1 MKYAVGEIVL
11 VATLIALQIKI
22 GMKQES
28 KIYRELKIAHQ
39 IYRKYNMKLFLT
51 LVITLFMY
59 PGMSLAQGFD
69 YTPYG
74 REFPVLSKIVGGRC
88 MDVVVEANHLFVIGK
103 SALYSFDIS
112 TPEAPVLLD
121 SITGLGNVRQIEV
134 EDGFAFVTCRQDG
147 LNIIKV
153 NDPNQLELVSH
164 YDAIESATGVAVSGN
179 VVAITNRIYGIELV
193 DVSDPYNPRY
203 LSQVLTDEAQSVYIW
218 GQYAYVGDWAS
229 RKVITI
235 DISDPENPKILSDV
249 PVDGFPDGIFRV
261 GDLCFVATGHHGMQL
276 INKDASDPAWGKGH
290 GLEIVDVSHPR
301 HPKLISR
308 LKLPTFYLRSPDW
321 WDVQAAGQYVLLG
334 DTKAGLFIIDAKDA
348 YSPRF
353 IGYARLPT
361 EEGINESTPINGF
374 ALGQDVIYVAGM
386 DGLYIVGA
394 TDIAVPVVKEPGLF
408 EHYKGSSHR
417 PDKSTYFTGTQVHA
431 VAMDTL
437 DQSVLV
443 AAGSGGIHRV
453 VMHPAPSGRQILDLD
468 HEVYDICL
476 VGDRL
481 FVAEGLHGL
490 SVWEY
495 NSGEIGKSIG
505 RYQSPGRGIYQV
517 VVDAGSDIAALCAN
531 NTVEFVNISHPAHME
546 KIFEDRNPHLTYKN
560 PIPNQVFDGR
570 YFGGMWLG
578 DCYLYEIQDGRQI
591 QKIGEIFHSIGDW
604 NVSFGPIHG
613 FVYREDK
620 AYAVF
625 GDGLRIKDLSTKN
638 DQEAKPIYFKDM
650 VLSGKPT
657 LSGSRL
663 FCSDRRSG
671 MISAVDISNPNAP
684 QDLWQRKIDGN
695 PGFIATSGDIL
706 VIPGGN
712 GGVHFLRAADGQS
725 YFKN

>member
-1 MKYAVGEIVL
+1 
-11 VATLIALQIKI
+11 
-22 GMKQES
+22 
-28 KIYRELKIAHQ
+28 
-39 IYRKYNMKLFLT
+39 MKLFLI
-51 LVITLFMY
+51 LVIALFLH
-59 PGMSLAQGFD
+59 PGMSRAQGFD
-69 YTPYG
+69 YTPFG
-74 REFPVLSKIVGGRC
+74 KELPVLSKLGGGRW
-88 MDVVVEANHLFVIGK
+88 MDVVVEGNHLFAIGK

-121 SITGLGNVRQIEV
+121 SISGLGNVRQIEV
-134 EDGFAFVTCRQDG
+134 EDGFAYITCRQDG
-147 LNIIKV
+147 LNILKI
-153 NDPNQLELVSH
+153 NDPKQLELVSH

-193 DVSDPYNPRY
+193 DVSDPYKPRY

-235 DISDPENPKILSDV
+235 DIYDPENPKIISDV

-276 INKDASDPAWGKGH
+276 IRKEASDPAWGRGH

-308 LKLPTFYLRSPDW
+308 LKLPAFYLRSPDW
-321 WDVQAAGQYVLLG
+321 WDVQAAGPYVFLG
-334 DTKAGLFIIDAKDA
+334 DTKAGLFIIDARDTK
-348 YSPRF
+348 SPGF
-353 IGYARLPT
+353 VGYARIPT
-361 EEGINESTPINGF
+361 DDGVNESVPINGF
-374 ALGQDVIYVAGM
+374 ALGQNVIYVAGM

-394 TDIAVPVVKEPGLF
+394 TDIAAPVVQEPGLF
-408 EHYKGSSHR
+408 EHYKGSR
-417 PDKSTYFTGTQVHA
+417 PSPDESTYFTGTQVHA
-431 VAMDTL
+431 VAVDSPA
-437 DQSVLV
+437 QSVLV
-443 AAGSGGIHRV
+443 AAGSGGIHKV
-453 VMHPAPSGRQILDLD
+453 SLHPEPSGRQVLDLG

-476 VGDRL
+476 VADRL

-495 NSGEIGKSIG
+495 TSGKIGKSMG
-505 RYQSPGRGIYQV
+505 GYQSPGRGIYQV
-517 VVDAGSDIAALCAN
+517 VVDEGSGIAALCAN

-560 PIPNQVFDGR
+560 PITHQVFDGR

-578 DCYLYEIQDGRQI
+578 DCYLYEIQSGRHI
-591 QKIGEIFHSIGDW
+591 HKMGEIFHSIGDW

-613 FVYREDK
+613 FVYSEEL
-620 AYAVF
+620 AFAVF
-625 GDGLRIKDLSTKN
+625 GDGLMIKDLSVRENQDK
-638 DQEAKPIYFKDM
+638 KPIYFRDM

-657 LSGSRL
+657 LSDTKL

-671 MISAVDISNPNAP
+671 MISAVDISDPDDP
-684 QDLWQRKIDGN
+684 LGLWQCKIDGN
-695 PGFIATSGDIL
+695 PGFIVTYKDIL

-712 GGVHFLRAADGQS
+712 GGVHFLRALDGKP